1 LFSLHHH
8 LTNHNRHNQRHL
20 LLFFLVGPTSRR
32 RWPSRDNIC
41 LALLGPRFT
50 DGLEGLQLIQQL
62 SEVVLQLIHNIVG
75 SKGQEGRGE
84 RLQDDTHLS
93 LLVDGGPMYLRLVD
107 QVDHVQNMP
116 LTEEPFFIL
125 VVR

>member
-1 LFSLHHH
+1 MLPKEGRL
-8 LTNHNRHNQRHL
+8 L
-20 LLFFLVGPTSRR
+20 LLFLVDPTNRR
-32 RWPSRDNIC
+32 TWPSRDNIC

-50 DGLEGLQLIQQL
+50 DGLKGLQLIQQL

-93 LLVDGGPMYLRLVD
+93 LLFDGGPMYIRLVY
-107 QVDHVQNMP
+107 QVDHVQNMFP
-116 LTEEPFFIL
+116 D
-125 VVR
+125 